1 MYDCKAPLSR
11 FYYPET
17 RRIINAFIIIII
29 ITSDIPTEYTHCH
42 NHQTTA
48 RTFERSVGHKF
59 GCAPAIFLV
68 EMTTENVAFVCT
80 DRYIRC

>member
-29 ITSDIPTEYTHCH
+29 IYISTFMQIAKRVPGVYVSRDMQHIASRQVTL
-42 NHQTTA
+42 HQ
-48 RTFERSVGHKF
+48 
-59 GCAPAIFLV
+59 CLMP
-68 EMTTENVAFVCT
+68 
-80 DRYIRC
+80 